1 VNSLASGV
9 TGLTGWVAYLVIA
22 ALVFGETA
30 VFLGFVLP
38 GEIAAVLGGVLASR
52 GHLSLPLVVVIVV
65 AAAISGPFIG
75 YEVGKRMGDRL
86 FRARPLRRVQG
97 GVDRT
102 KVVLARR
109 GGVAVLLGR
118 FVAIVR
124 ALMPAAAGAAKVR
137 YRTFTLYNVLGG
149 LIWGVGY
156 VLLGYLAG
164 SAYAVIE
171 REVGTG
177 LAIAIGVLVVAAI
190 AVWLYRRHRS
200 AARAR
205 SSR

>member
-1 VNSLASGV
+1 MPARGPVEVPIREESIRLGQFLKLADLAE
-9 TGLTGWVAYLVIA
+9 TGSDAKDVIVA
-22 ALVFGETA
+22 G
-30 VFLGFVLP
+30 
-38 GEIAAVLGGVLASR
+38 AVLVNGE
-52 GHLSLPLVVVIVV
+52 P
-65 AAAISGPFIG
+65 
-75 YEVGKRMGDRL
+75 E
-86 FRARPLRRVQG
+86 
-97 GVDRT
+97 T
-102 KVVLARR
+102 RR
-109 GGVAVLLGR
+109 GRQLRAGDVVELGGRQARVARL
-118 FVAIVR
+118 
-124 ALMPAAAGAAKVR
+124 PAARVR
-137 YRTFTLYNVLGG
+137 YRTFTLYNALGG

-171 REVGTG
+171 REVGAG